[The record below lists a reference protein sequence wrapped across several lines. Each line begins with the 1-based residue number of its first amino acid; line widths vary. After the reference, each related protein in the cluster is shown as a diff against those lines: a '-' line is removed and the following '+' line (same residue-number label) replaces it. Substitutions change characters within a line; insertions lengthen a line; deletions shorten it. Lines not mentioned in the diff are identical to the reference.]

1 MDDLSQAHII
11 LGVKEPPLEE
21 VFTDGVA
28 SPKDDS
34 IAARVSLM
42 FSHTTK
48 GQAYNM
54 PLLRKFLREQ
64 NEDKH
69 VKPAT
74 LIDYE
79 LLVND
84 EGKRTVGFGH
94 FAGGQF
100 HPMAMLPLSC
110 SYHTFSCGRL

>member
-1 MDDLSQAHII
+1 M
-11 LGVKEPPLEE
+11 E

-54 PLLRKFLREQ
+54 PLLRKFLCGQ
-64 NEDKH
+64 NEDKQ

-110 SYHTFSCGRL
+110 SYHTSSCGRL